1 LTASLYPHL
10 NTRQRQAVLHR
21 GGPLLILAGAGTG
34 KTSVITHRMASLLK
48 GVQGEAPVNPEH
60 IVAVT
65 FTNKAAREMRE
76 RLIAMAGND
85 AKKVWLGTFH
95 GFCLRL
101 MKEFHKEM
109 KVHKRFRI
117 ADTADQLDL
126 IRKAVDEAL
135 GAANISISGL
145 QQTISAAKNKL
156 LFPGELHR
164 MTETERAGVGKLEP
178 EIISQVYEMYERL
191 LKLNHL
197 IDFDDCIFKVVHALE
212 TNQELAEALS
222 ARWKHLIVD
231 EFQDTNLSQL
241 RLIELLGTGHR
252 NVCVVGDD
260 DQSIYSWRG
269 ALPEVIS
276 AFEQRFEGTEQVF
289 LEQNYR
295 CTNLILDAANSLIQN
310 NKKRKEKKL
319 WSATEE
325 VFPIDFFTAKTDA
338 AEADMVVE
346 KAMTLKA
353 RGVSPGDIAVLYRSN
368 KQARAL
374 ELSFRA
380 AGMPY
385 KTYGGQ
391 SVFERKEIKDFL
403 AYLRVVSNLHERL
416 GFWRVV
422 NTPPRGLGIKSL
434 EKVEAVSES
443 QKISPFKALKNL
455 EGLNSTATA
464 KRTTFLEWV
473 SEANKNQPKTVGDI
487 RDYFEDVLKRSD
499 LVEDI
504 RRRIKDID
512 TRLTKMGNL
521 QSCPGWLSDA
531 AKRWHM
537 REIEKVGKN
546 AEDPDCHKFDLK
558 GFLDSLSLD
567 GKDLKEDDGKDHV
580 SLMTVHAA
588 KGLEFYG
595 VFVVGIEDRLFPH
608 ENSMQSMHGLDE
620 ERRLFYV
627 AITRAKRELFLSMA
641 WSRKKTTQMVSCM
654 PSMFLKELGE
664 AMDPA
669 KHAQAQAEQ
678 KKTKEEHKQKTLSR
692 LANLAESL
700 SSAFE

>member
-1 LTASLYPHL
+1 MSASIYPHL
-10 NTRQRQAVLHR
+10 NERQRRAVLHR

-48 GVQGEAPVNPEH
+48 GVQGQTPVAPEKM
-60 IVAVT
+60 VAVT
-65 FTNKAAREMRE
+65 FTNKAAREMQE
-76 RLIAMAGND
+76 RLVALAGKP

-101 MKEFHKEM
+101 MKEFHTEM
-109 KVHKRFRI
+109 HVHKRFRI

-126 IRKAVDEAL
+126 IRKGVDEAL
-135 GAANISISGL
+135 GNANISIGGL

-164 MTETERAGVGKLEP
+164 LSEGERVGVGSLEP

-212 TNQELAEALS
+212 TNKELLETLS
-222 ARWKHLIVD
+222 HRWDHLTVD

-241 RLIELLGTGHR
+241 RLIELLGSRHR

-295 CTNLILDAANSLIQN
+295 CTNLILDAANSLIKN
-310 NKKRKEKKL
+310 NKKRKDKKL
-319 WSATEE
+319 WSASEE

-346 KAMTLKA
+346 KAMTMKA
-353 RGVSPGDIAVLYRSN
+353 RGVSPGDMAILYRSN
-368 KQARAL
+368 KQARAF

-391 SVFERKEIKDFL
+391 SVFERKEIKDFI
-403 AYLRVVSNLHERL
+403 AYLRVVSNLYERL
-416 GFWRVV
+416 GFWRIV

-434 EKVEAVSES
+434 EKVEAISES
-443 QKISPFKALKNL
+443 EKISPFKALQNL
-455 EGLNSTATA
+455 EGLNSSGVA
-464 KRTTFLEWV
+464 KRLAFQNWV
-473 SEANKNQPKTVGDI
+473 KDCNKNQPKTVDEI
-487 RDYFEDVLKRSD
+487 RSYFEDVLKKSD

-504 RRRIKDID
+504 RRRVKDID

-521 QSCPGWLSDA
+521 QSCPGWLADA

-537 REIEKVGKN
+537 REIEKAGKN
-546 AEDPDCHKFDLK
+546 PENPDSLKFELK
-558 GFLDSLSLD
+558 GFLDSLSLES
-567 GKDLKEDDGKDHV
+567 KDFGEEDKSEHV

-588 KGLEFYG
+588 KGLEFHG
-595 VFVVGIEDRLFPH
+595 VFVVGLEDKLFPH
-608 ENSMQSMHGLDE
+608 ENSMESIHGLDE

-641 WSRKKTTQMVSCM
+641 WSRKKTTQVVSCM

-664 AMDPA
+664 AMDPS
-669 KHAQAQAEQ
+669 KHVKALAER
-678 KKTKEEHKQKTLSR
+678 KKSKEEHKQKTLSR

-700 SSAFE
+700 SSPLE

>member
-1 LTASLYPHL
+1 
-10 NTRQRQAVLHR
+10 
-21 GGPLLILAGAGTG
+21 
-34 KTSVITHRMASLLK
+34 
-48 GVQGEAPVNPEH
+48 
-60 IVAVT
+60 
-65 FTNKAAREMRE
+65 MRE
-76 RLIAMAGND
+76 RLESIAGKD

-101 MKEFHKEM
+101 LKEFPEQM
-109 KVHKRFRI
+109 DVHRKFRI
-117 ADTADQLDL
+117 ADTADQMDL
-126 IRKAVDEAL
+126 IRKSVDEAL
-135 GAANISISGL
+135 GAANISIGGL
-145 QQTISAAKNKL
+145 QQVISTAKNKL
-156 LFPGELHR
+156 LFPGEMHR
-164 MTETERAGVGKLEP
+164 LAEGERGGVGSLEP
-178 EIISQVYEMYERL
+178 EIISQVYEMYQRL
-191 LKLNHL
+191 LKVNHL

-212 TNQELAEALS
+212 TNAELLEELS
-222 ARWKHLIVD
+222 QRWHHLIVD

-241 RLIELLGTGHR
+241 RLIELLGSKHR

-276 AFEQRFEGTEQVF
+276 AFEQKFEGTEQVF

-295 CTNLILDAANSLIQN
+295 CTNLILDAANSLIRN
-310 NKKRKEKKL
+310 NKKRKDKKL
-319 WSATEE
+319 WSATDE

-346 KAMTLKA
+346 KAMSLKA
-353 RGVSPGDIAVLYRSN
+353 RGVALSDIAVLYRSN

-380 AGMPY
+380 AGFPY

-403 AYLRVVSNLHERL
+403 AYLRVVSNVHERL
-416 GFWRVV
+416 GFWRIV

-434 EKVEAVSES
+434 ERIEASSEEL
-443 QKISPFKALKNL
+443 KISPFTALQK
-455 EGLNSTATA
+455 EDGLASTTLA
-464 KRTTFLEWV
+464 KKHAFQEWV
-473 SEANKNQPKTVGDI
+473 QSANKEQPRTVGEI
-487 RDYFEDVLKRSD
+487 KPFFERILKSSD

-504 RRRIKDID
+504 RRRVKDID

-521 QSCPGWLSDA
+521 QSCSGWLADA

-537 REIEKVGKN
+537 REIERAGKN
-546 AEDPDCHKFDLK
+546 PENPDSLRFSLR
-558 GFLDSLSLD
+558 GFLDSLTLD
-567 GKDLKEDDGKDHV
+567 GKDFGEDDDKNHV

-588 KGLEFYG
+588 KGLEFHG
-595 VFVVGIEDRLFPH
+595 VFAVGLEDKLFPH
-608 ENSMQSMHGLDE
+608 ENSLESIAGLDE

-664 AMDPA
+664 AIDPTANA
-669 KHAQAQAEQ
+669 KAVAAH
-678 KKTKEEHKQKTLSR
+678 KKNKDNHKKKTLSR

-700 SSAFE
+700 SSPSE